1 MTKHRARRGLLACG
15 LAVAGLLIAAPS
27 AFAHAIVSPPVAKSG
42 VDQVFT
48 LTVPNEKKGVTVT
61 KVEMTVPSGAGIDS
75 FEDAPGWTRTEQTEG
90 EEVSSV
96 TWEGGATPEGDMAV
110 FRWQGALSAAQ
121 TYTFHVTETYS
132 DGSVVEWTGDP
143 SAETPAPQVEGVSSL
158 GGGSSSTLAIAA
170 LVVAGIALVLGV
182 AALVGGR
189 RSLT

>member
-1 MTKHRARRGLLACG
+1 MTKDRARRGLLACG
-15 LAVAGLLIAAPS
+15 LAVAGLLMAAPS

-90 EEVSSV
+90 EEISSV

-121 TYTFHVTETYS
+121 TYTFQVTETYS

-143 SAETPAPQVEGVSSL
+143 SAETRSHGTGPQRLRWFNAGYRTASL
-158 GGGSSSTLAIAA
+158 DVCADLFRKEDAMPRIPDQ
-170 LVVAGIALVLGV
+170 
-182 AALVGGR
+182 
-189 RSLT
+189 